1 MNHRRI
7 VVFVLC
13 LYVIVCTGNA
23 AEEKR
28 QFFLQGG
35 ERVVFF
41 GDSITQ
47 SGQYVEYIEAF
58 LLTRFPGQKFEII
71 NRGISSETLSGT
83 SEIDHNP
90 PRPDAHKRFSRDI
103 TSLKPD
109 VLVSCFG
116 MNDGNYQPFS
126 EELFVKYKDGVGRL
140 ARRAAEEANTK
151 LVIMTPPPF
160 DAYRK
165 SILDSDAKYWG
176 YKYAFIGYD
185 DVLERYSQ
193 WLLTFRNDGF
203 VVADVHSAM
212 NKHLAERRSKK
223 VSFYLSGDGVHP
235 NATGHWL
242 MAQTL
247 LLAWNAPAEAGSVE
261 IDADAEKVVHGD
273 VRKLKFEEGSVEFA
287 WRTALPMPIDPEW
300 NAESIAIAKTAERLN
315 RYRLKVTSL
324 RAPEYWLFVNGLMVA
339 VFSPEQLAEGVNLLD
354 YPEFPTVQQSREVL
368 KLVQERQRLVYK
380 TWRQSIKSNYK
391 ELPGSATE
399 KAAEL
404 YARARELCQAKVI
417 TLRLMP
423 VIY

>member
-1 MNHRRI
+1 MNRQRI

-13 LYVIVCTGNA
+13 IYVLVCAGKA
-23 AEEKR
+23 AEEKGP
-28 QFFLQGG
+28 FFLQGG
-35 ERVVFF
+35 ERIVFF

-83 SEIDHNP
+83 SEIDHDP

-103 TSLKPD
+103 TPLKPD

-116 MNDGNYQPFS
+116 MNDGNYHPFS
-126 EELFVKYKDGVGRL
+126 EELFAKYKDGVRRL
-140 ARRAAEEANTK
+140 AKRAAEEEKTK

-160 DAYRK
+160 DAYRMK
-165 SILDSDAKYWG
+165 TSDPDAKHWG

-193 WLLTFRNDGF
+193 WLLGLRNDGF

-212 NKHLAERRSKK
+212 NRHLAERRSKK
-223 VSFYLSGDGVHP
+223 VSFYLSGDGIHP
-235 NATGHWL
+235 NSTGHWL

-247 LLAWNAPAEAGSVE
+247 LLEWNAPAEAGSVE
-261 IDADAEKVVHGD
+261 IDANAERIVRGD
-273 VRKLKFEEGSVEFA
+273 VRKLKFEEGSIEFA
-287 WRTALPMPIDPEW
+287 WHTGLPMPVDPQW
-300 NAESIAIAKTAERLN
+300 DAESISAEKTAERLN

-324 RAPEYWLFVNGLMVA
+324 SAPEYWLFVNGLMVA
-339 VFSPEQLAEGVNLLD
+339 VFSPKQLAEGVNLLD
-354 YPEFPTVQQSREVL
+354 YPEFPTVQQSLEVL

-380 TWRQSIKSNYK
+380 TWRQSIKSTDK
-391 ELPGSATE
+391 DLPDSATE

-404 YARARELCQAKVI
+404 YSRARELCRPKVI